1 MDRDTIIFFRD
12 KYDREED
19 LYTRGDEK
27 ELRDRLRKNNYLTK
41 EDLIQIIEWKFQGR
55 LAGRQKRFLRMIE
68 DLDDRLIRNVS
79 KLAFESEDDE
89 TRIKLFCVIRGVGT
103 ALTSVILAFYDPD
116 NYGIMDIHSWR
127 EMFGKEPKNLFTSE
141 KHLIRFLNKLREISV
156 EVSLPCRDIEKALF
170 KKNLDE
176 STPK

>member
-1 MDRDTIIFFRD
+1 MDRNTIIFYRD

-19 LYTRGDEK
+19 QYTRGDEK
-27 ELRDRLRKNNYLTK
+27 DLRDRLRQNNHLTK
-41 EDLIQIIEWKFQGR
+41 EDLMQIIKWKFQGR

-68 DLDDRLIRNVS
+68 DANDPFIRNVS
-79 KLAFESEDDE
+79 KLAFEAADDE
-89 TRIKLFCVIRGVGT
+89 TRIKLFCVIKGIGT

-127 EMFGKEPKNLFTSE
+127 ELFGKEPNDLFSS
-141 KHLIRFLNKLREISV
+141 HRYLLRFLNKLREISK
-156 EVSLPCRDIEKALF
+156 EVDLHCRDIEKALF

-176 STPK
+176 SM